1 MPPREASH
9 RNRKMAATS
18 ISVAEIVGR
27 SRNALRS
34 KKLEME
40 KRVTTNPQSKI
51 HRA

>member
-9 RNRKMAATS
+9 KNRKMAVTS
-18 ISVAEIVGR
+18 VSVAEIVGR

-51 HRA
+51 DRA